1 MDIVCFRDACDGD
14 VPDNKPSPS
23 GTLRSEREEG
33 VKRSRRDGEEKIGRE
48 GEGEGGGKRG
58 L

>member
-33 VKRSRRDGEEKIGRE
+33 VKRSRRDGEKKRGR
-48 GEGEGGGKRG
+48 EGEGGGKRG

>member
-14 VPDNKPSPS
+14 VPDNRPSPS
-23 GTLRSEREEG
+23 GTLQSEREEEG
-33 VKRSRRDGEEKIGRE
+33 KRDGEKKRGR
-48 GEGEGGGKRG
+48 EGEGGGKRG